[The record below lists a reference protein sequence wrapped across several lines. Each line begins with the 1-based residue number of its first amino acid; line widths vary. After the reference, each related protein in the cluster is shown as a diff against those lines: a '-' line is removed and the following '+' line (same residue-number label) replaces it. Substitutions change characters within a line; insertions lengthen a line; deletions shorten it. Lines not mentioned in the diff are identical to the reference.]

1 MQSSRPISDEE
12 FFQRIKSED
21 AKAFSILFERHFFS
35 LCRFAGKFV
44 KNTHLAE
51 EVVSDVFLNIWL
63 KKEKIHI
70 KINLKTYLFTAVR
83 NQSFNYLKKNKMHL
97 EKIETAVRENKTS
110 DLNAD
115 TFMIYEELENDLD
128 TLLQQLP
135 EKRQVIFRMNRIDG
149 LSYKE
154 IAEVLSL
161 SIHTV
166 QNHMVA
172 AVKFISKLHP
182 RRT

>member
-1 MQSSRPISDEE
+1 M
-12 FFQRIKSED
+12 
-21 AKAFSILFERHFFS
+21 
-35 LCRFAGKFV
+35 
-44 KNTHLAE
+44 
-51 EVVSDVFLNIWL
+51 
-63 KKEKIHI
+63 
-70 KINLKTYLFTAVR
+70 
-83 NQSFNYLKKNKMHL
+83 
-97 EKIETAVRENKTS
+97 
-110 DLNAD
+110 NAD
-115 TFMIYEELENDLD
+115 TFMNYEELKDDLD

-172 AVKFISKLHP
+172 AVKFISNLHP